1 MSFRI
6 IGDEI
11 EYEYRPFAK
20 IVAPTSVWRDCAE
33 GEIELFEPSL
43 REKEIQEAW
52 DQGHEGF
59 DDLEAERDAL
69 KEQVKKLDDDLEAER
84 DALKEQ
90 VKKLDDELDL
100 IEEMGGV
107 AERIADLKADAAA
120 WREATLAARKQ
131 VAELDAELKKTCQRG
146 PKGSKTV
153 RLSAKEV
160 WALRAFLGSDTFMGD
175 IAKRVCEPEAVA

>member
-59 DDLEAERDAL
+59 
-69 KEQVKKLDDDLEAER
+69 DDLEAER

>member
-6 IGDEI
+6 IGDEV

-69 KEQVKKLDDDLEAER
+69 KEQVKKLDD
-84 DALKEQ
+84 
-90 VKKLDDELDL
+90 ELDL

-131 VAELDAELKKTCQRG
+131 VAELDAELKKTRQRG

-153 RLSAKEV
+153 RLSAKEI
-160 WALRAFLGSDTFMGD
+160 WALRAFLGSDSFMGD
-175 IAKRVCEPEAVA
+175 IAKRVCDPEAAA